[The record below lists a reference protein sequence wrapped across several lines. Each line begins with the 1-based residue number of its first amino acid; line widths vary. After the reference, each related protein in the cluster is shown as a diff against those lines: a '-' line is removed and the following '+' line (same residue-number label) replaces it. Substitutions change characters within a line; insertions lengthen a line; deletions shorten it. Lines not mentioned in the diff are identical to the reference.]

1 MRTSER
7 TSLENNNA
15 YAVEARDEVTE
26 HAVLDELELVLRPL
40 AHRLSD
46 THALEEARRRAEA
59 IRPDGDPGSHGWL
72 PACTFLAEVVAHAA
86 CESRPATAEMS
97 RSFDL
102 VAERYGVD
110 AGAVADA
117 VFLLAIRSS
126 RVLLLPPETAVQAEL
141 RLLSMF
147 SPVTEASF
155 WLWGPDDPV
164 YLAAAVGVKRPS
176 RAIRDAA
183 RRAIFGS
190 RAARGPRATIHSIA
204 VPCSGEPRGALV
216 VRLRPAEAP
225 RALAL
230 VTEVALALEIVL
242 ERDRLL
248 ERTAA
253 GGRSIVETADRR
265 LRRIGLDLHDGPLQ
279 DLARLESDL
288 HLLRHRLLNP
298 DQSRAHLPLTRELD
312 AILSLASRLGG
323 ELRDMSLTLGLPP
336 YLREAFGRALER
348 EVASLEGLG
357 FRTTFV
363 ASGDPDGLTDSKKI
377 AITRI
382 LEEALANVRAHSGAD
397 KVDVQLTIDGG
408 KVDLSITDNGAGF
421 EVERVLSR
429 AQRRGRLGLVG
440 IRERAGFLGGSFSVS
455 SKPGGPTTV
464 SVSLPEWRPLS
475 APASDS
481 SE

>member
-216 VRLRPAEAP
+216 VRLRPAEA
-225 RALAL
+225 
-230 VTEVALALEIVL
+230 
-242 ERDRLL
+242 
-248 ERTAA
+248 
-253 GGRSIVETADRR
+253 
-265 LRRIGLDLHDGPLQ
+265 
-279 DLARLESDL
+279 
-288 HLLRHRLLNP
+288 
-298 DQSRAHLPLTRELD
+298 
-312 AILSLASRLGG
+312 
-323 ELRDMSLTLGLPP
+323 
-336 YLREAFGRALER
+336 
-348 EVASLEGLG
+348 
-357 FRTTFV
+357 
-363 ASGDPDGLTDSKKI
+363 
-377 AITRI
+377 
-382 LEEALANVRAHSGAD
+382 
-397 KVDVQLTIDGG
+397 
-408 KVDLSITDNGAGF
+408 
-421 EVERVLSR
+421 
-429 AQRRGRLGLVG
+429 
-440 IRERAGFLGGSFSVS
+440 
-455 SKPGGPTTV
+455 
-464 SVSLPEWRPLS
+464 
-475 APASDS
+475 
-481 SE
+481 